1 VIELKIAILVKRFI
15 LSGGKERY
23 VVELAKALTRQGH
36 NVHVYACTC
45 DQTLL
50 NGITFHPV
58 VSRYGFSGILNT
70 LSFIRETDKM
80 VSTQAYDIVHSHE
93 RNYRQ
98 KILTLHS
105 LTYCQGLEKYSF
117 LKRLDQKYLSLRSL
131 LYLWLEKRQMKS
143 PWLVSVSQEVSRDV
157 EKYYGRTHHMI
168 TIPPGVDIDQFDP
181 MTLSHL
187 REQARKENNLQENE
201 LAVLFVGSAFQR
213 KGLDR
218 ILPFIQGDMRLFVVG
233 KGDRLGKYKRLIK
246 AHGLEKKVVFTG
258 LVKDMKPYYALADM
272 VVLPSLSEAFGMSI
286 LEGMACGLPVI
297 VTQNCGVADLI
308 DHNVNGLVMKKEA
321 DLGIYLDQLGSKEER
336 FRLGT
341 GARKTAQ
348 AYTWERVGQTHEIFY
363 KRLLSGES

>member
-1 VIELKIAILVKRFI
+1 MKIAFLVKRFNR
-15 LSGGKERY
+15 SGGKERY
-23 VVELAKALTRQGH
+23 VVELAKAITRQGH
-36 NVHVYACTC
+36 NVHVYACNC

-58 VSRYGFSGILNT
+58 ISRYGFSGILNT
-70 LSFIRETDKM
+70 LSFIRETDKL

-105 LTYCQGLEKYSF
+105 LSYCQGLEKYSF
-117 LKRLDQKYLSLRSL
+117 LRRLDQKYLSLRSL

-157 EKYYGRTHHMI
+157 KKYYGRDHQMI
-168 TIPPGVDIDQFDP
+168 MIPPGVDIDQFDP
-181 MTLSHL
+181 LTLAHL

-233 KGDRLGKYKRLIK
+233 KGDNLGKYKRLIQ
-246 AHGLEKKVVFTG
+246 ASGLEKKVVFTG

-272 VVLPSLSEAFGMSI
+272 VVLLSLSEAVGMSM

-308 DHNVNGLVMKKEA
+308 DHNVNGLVMKNEA

-336 FRLGT
+336 FRLGA

-348 AYTWERVGQTHEIFY
+348 AYTWERVGQTHETFY
-363 KRLLSGES
+363 KGLLSGESSV

>member
-1 VIELKIAILVKRFI
+1 MKIAFLIKRFNR
-15 LSGGKERY
+15 SGGKERY

-36 NVHVYACTC
+36 NVHIYACTC

-58 VSRYGFSGILNT
+58 VSRYDFSGILNT

-105 LTYCQGLEKYSF
+105 LSYCQGLEKYSF
-117 LKRLDQKYLSLRSL
+117 LRRMDQKYLSLRSL

-143 PWLVSVSQEVSRDV
+143 PWLVTVSREVSRDV
-157 EKYYGRTHHMI
+157 EKYYRRDHQMI
-168 TIPPGVDIDQFDP
+168 MIPPGVDIDQFDP
-181 MTLSHL
+181 MTLARL
-187 REQARKENNLQENE
+187 RGQARKENNLQQNE

-233 KGDRLGKYKRLIK
+233 KGDKLGKYKHLIQ
-246 AHGLEKKVVFTG
+246 ASGLEKKVFFAG
-258 LVKDMKPYYALADM
+258 MVKDMKPYYALADM

-308 DHNVNGLVMKKEA
+308 DHNVNGLIMKKEA
-321 DLGIYLDQLGSKEER
+321 DLGIYLGLLSSKEER
-336 FRLGT
+336 FRLGAS
-341 GARKTAQ
+341 ARKTARDH
-348 AYTWERVGQTHEIFY
+348 TWQKVCLDHEVFY
-363 KRLLSGES
+363 KRLLSGELSV